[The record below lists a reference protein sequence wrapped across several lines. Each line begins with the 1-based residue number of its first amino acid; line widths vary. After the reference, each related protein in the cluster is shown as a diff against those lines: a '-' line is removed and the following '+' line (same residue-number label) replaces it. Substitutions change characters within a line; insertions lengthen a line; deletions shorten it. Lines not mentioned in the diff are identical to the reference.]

1 MALEKSCAKKGDMGN
16 TISMYDPTHVSIY
29 KKLLLIQSPQV
40 RVQTIQTLLAGPEY
54 VATARAAGVYSHL
67 LTYIARVNAGE
78 APPPLPGEPQRALQ
92 TQAAAQPQSRQLV
105 AREETGGGAAFLTKG
120 RRSEKAM
127 SYFQNCLLVLGL
139 EEEVALNEETLRS
152 AYKRAA
158 VKAHPD
164 KGGSEQAFEAVTRAH
179 AYLGEILRRIQG
191 GRAKEGVVEAPTAL
205 KDTRAT
211 EAKDWEHVQPV
222 RLNPKK
228 LDMNAFNQMFEQTRI
243 PDPDDEGY
251 GDWLKGGGDS
261 GPGGPKFGG
270 KFNRDV
276 FNQMFEEESR
286 KQAKGSALTVSQPQA
301 LTLAAGYGVELGRGA
316 SGDYTAAANAG
327 VKYTDLKQA
336 YTSYN
341 TFSGEVAGVAV
352 ENRSFDAYSASRK
365 AAPKPLDDR
374 EMAALTAAERAMEQR
389 ESTRQRR
396 AAQEMVQAD
405 EYFKRMKQL
414 VLTDGAAAAA
424 QQQAVTSGGRAPRGS
439 LEQSERHRLLLQ

>member
-1 MALEKSCAKKGDMGN
+1 MGN
-16 TISMYDPTHVSIY
+16 GSSTIGLYDPAHVSIY
-29 KKLLLIQSPQV
+29 KKLIMIQSPAT
-40 RVQTIQTLLAGPEY
+40 RVQMIQTLLAGPEY
-54 VATARAAGVYSHL
+54 VAAARAAGVYAHL
-67 LTYIARVNAGE
+67 LAYVARVNAGE
-78 APPPLPGEPQRALQ
+78 APPTLPGEMGVRSAYGA
-92 TQAAAQPQSRQLV
+92 TQSASSAAVP
-105 AREETGGGAAFLTKG
+105 ARGGNQIVNYGGGGTALEPPRPADYLMKG

-179 AYLGEILRRIQG
+179 AYLGEIIRRIQG
-191 GRAKEGVVEAPTAL
+191 GRSKEGKMEAPTVL
-205 KDTRAT
+205 KDNRQA
-211 EAKDWEHVQPV
+211 EAKDWQHVQPV

-251 GDWLKGGGDS
+251 GDWLKGSGGES
-261 GPGGPKFGG
+261 GPKFSG

-286 KQAKGSALTVSQPQA
+286 KAAAGSALSVTQPQA
-301 LTLAAGYGVELGRGA
+301 LTLGVSHGVELGRGA
-316 SGDYTAAANAG
+316 SGDYTAPANAG

-336 YTSYN
+336 YTTYN
-341 TFSGEVAGVAV
+341 TFSGQVAGVAV

-365 AAPKPLDDR
+365 AAPKPLDDH
-374 EMAALTAAERAMEQR
+374 EMAAIAAAERAAEQR
-389 ESTRQRR
+389 ESVRQRR

-405 EYFKRMKQL
+405 EHFARMKQL
-414 VLTDGAAAAA
+414 VLTDGGGAAG
-424 QQQAVTSGGRAPRGS
+424 AVQTRTRQGA
-439 LEQSERHRLLLQ
+439 LDTTERHRDRLLLK